1 MHLLKSLRRL
11 HFTTDLMCALTGIQ
25 FIQVCNKVTLATF
38 TSLCLCF
45 LRTSELSE
53 VIGRAKNVA
62 ERKIQN
68 HTEKY
73 LQKLTFRFLP
83 ENICTRCAFICLH
96 LGLETPPCDSSDQS
110 ELSNSDQILKTCQ
123 ESLEQTVQKYGGY
136 VINSDGLIKSKD
148 QAKSVDRCLVSSG
161 APGQYHHEWIKKK

>member
-1 MHLLKSLRRL
+1 
-11 HFTTDLMCALTGIQ
+11 MCFNWDSIHSNL
-25 FIQVCNKVTLATF
+25 NKVTLATF
-38 TSLCLCF
+38 ASLCLCF
-45 LRTSELSE
+45 LRTFELSE

-83 ENICTRCAFICLH
+83 GNICTRCAFTYLRS
-96 LGLETPPCDSSDQS
+96 GLETPSCDSSDQS

-136 VINSDGLIKSKD
+136 VINSDGLIKFKNW
-148 QAKSVDRCLVSSG
+148 AKSMSRGLVFSG
-161 APGQYHHEWIKKK
+161 TPGQYHHEQIKKKKIGF